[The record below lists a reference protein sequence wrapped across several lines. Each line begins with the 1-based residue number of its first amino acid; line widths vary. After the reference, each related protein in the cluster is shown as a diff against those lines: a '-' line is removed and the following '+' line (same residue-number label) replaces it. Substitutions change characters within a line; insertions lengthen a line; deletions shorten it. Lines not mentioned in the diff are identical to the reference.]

1 MEVELQFAALRISG
15 ADTPTRLALE
25 VDAPLVEWAENVL
38 VSIPADFI
46 MAFSQ

>member
-15 ADTPTRLALE
+15 ANTPTRLALE
-25 VDAPLVEWAENVL
+25 VDPLVEWAENVL